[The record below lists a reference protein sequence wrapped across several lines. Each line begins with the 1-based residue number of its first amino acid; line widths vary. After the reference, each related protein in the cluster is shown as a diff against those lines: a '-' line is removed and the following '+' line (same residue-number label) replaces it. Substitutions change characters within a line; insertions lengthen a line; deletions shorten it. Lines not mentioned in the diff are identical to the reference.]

1 MKILAVNAGSS
12 SLKYQLFNMPEETV
26 ICSGIAERIGLDIS
40 LFSLKVNGEKYEEE
54 LVIPN
59 HAVAVQLVLEWMQKH
74 HVIDNMDEIIGVGH
88 RVVHG
93 GEEFAGS
100 VEVTDAV
107 IQSIDELSEFAPL
120 HNPANLLGIL
130 EFQKA
135 LPKAKSVAVFDTA
148 FHQTMPEEAYMYA
161 TPFEWYKDFG
171 VRKYGFHGTSHEFVS
186 KEAAKMLG
194 KNYDEI
200 NTIVCHLGNGA
211 SLCAIKKGK
220 SIDTTMGFTPL
231 AGVPMG
237 TRSGDVDPAIVPYI
251 GEKLNLDAAGVIDIL
266 NKKSGFLG
274 VSGVSSDA
282 RDLIAAQQEGNER
295 AQLTIDIYAK
305 RIAEVI
311 GGYFVTLNGVDVIAF
326 TAGVGE
332 NAGYL
337 REEICKRLGAI
348 GVKMDTEKN
357 LATRSE
363 QVYVSANDSKIKVAI
378 IPTNEELVI
387 AQDTFAIIQ

>member
-12 SLKYQLFNMPEETV
+12 SLKYQLFNMPEATV
-26 ICSGIAERIGLDIS
+26 ICSGIAERIGLDMS
-40 LFSLKVNGEKYEEE
+40 VFSLKVNGEKYEEE
-54 LVIPN
+54 MVISD
-59 HAVAVQLVLEWMQKH
+59 HTVAVQLVLEWMQKH
-74 HVIDNMDEIIGVGH
+74 NVIDNMNEIVGIGH

-107 IQSIDELSEFAPL
+107 IKSIDALSEFAPL

-135 LPKAKSVAVFDTA
+135 LPQAKSVAVFDTA

-161 TPFEWYKDFG
+161 TPFEWYAKYG

-194 KNYDEI
+194 KNYDEV

-211 SLCAIKKGK
+211 SLCAVKKGK
-220 SIDTTMGFTPL
+220 SVDTTMGFTPL

-237 TRSGDVDPAIVPYI
+237 TRSGDIDPAIVPYI
-251 GEKLNLDAAGVIDIL
+251 GEKLNIDAAGVIDIL

-282 RDLIAAQQEGNER
+282 RDLMAAQKAGNER
-295 AQLTIDIYAK
+295 AQLTVDIYAK

-311 GGYFVTLNGVDVIAF
+311 GGYFVTLGGVDVIAF

-332 NAGYL
+332 NAGDL
-337 REEICKRLGAI
+337 RQAICRRLEAI
-348 GVKMDTEKN
+348 GVKMDVEKN
-357 LATRSE
+357 LSVRSE
-363 QVYVSANDSKIKVAI
+363 QVFVSAPDSKINVAI

-387 AQDTFAIIQ
+387 AEDTFKFVK